1 MDQTYPSVKKI
12 YWQSLLILAALVALT
27 YLAYFSLRPDWH
39 LRVSFYD
46 IGQGDAAFI
55 TTYQG
60 NQILIDGGPGSNVL
74 EKMGREMPFYDR
86 EIDLIILSHPH
97 ADHLSG
103 LIEVLKRYKV
113 KKVLYTKVTHSSAV
127 YKIFEDLVKEKNIE
141 TIIAAAGQK
150 IILDDATVIKLLYPP
165 QSLQGQLFDDLNE
178 SSIVARLVFGRSSF
192 LFTGDAPKEEEREIL
207 ASGQTVA
214 ADVLKVG
221 HHGSKNATSQEFL
234 AAVGPEFAVISAGRD
249 NRYGH
254 PHAATLQA
262 LESAGAKV
270 FRTDTDGDVKF
281 VSDGANLTKL

>member
-1 MDQTYPSVKKI
+1 
-12 YWQSLLILAALVALT
+12 
-27 YLAYFSLRPDWH
+27 
-39 LRVSFYD
+39 
-46 IGQGDAAFI
+46 
-55 TTYQG
+55 
-60 NQILIDGGPGSNVL
+60 
-74 EKMGREMPFYDR
+74 MGREMPFYDR